1 MKFDVQ
7 LKALP
12 LYMSRTAFGI
22 TGLLVLISL
31 LSLISIIIVAISLPQ
46 SNAYDQ

>member
-12 LYMSRTAFGI
+12 LYKSRTAFGI
-22 TGLLVLISL
+22 MGFLVHISL
-31 LSLISIIIVAISLPQ
+31 LSLVSIIIVAIFLPK
-46 SNAYDQ
+46 SNIYDQ